1 MPLVPFCG
9 KSFAPFAP
17 FCGIN
22 TKNNSKD
29 RRYILKGSKMIGLTR
44 INGQMFTLNAE
55 LIETVEETPD
65 TLITLQNGKT
75 IMVKESVAE
84 VIREVVRYRRKVYLP
99 KRKLTKR

>member
-1 MPLVPFCG
+1 
-9 KSFAPFAP
+9 
-17 FCGIN
+17 
-22 TKNNSKD
+22 
-29 RRYILKGSKMIGLTR
+29 MIGLTR

>member
-1 MPLVPFCG
+1 
-9 KSFAPFAP
+9 
-17 FCGIN
+17 
-22 TKNNSKD
+22 
-29 RRYILKGSKMIGLTR
+29 MIGLTR

-99 KRKLTKR
+99 RRKLTKR